1 MILACSFPFPFFRS
15 WKNISFSSI
24 ITYSHFKKD
33 AACFFGKIGFT
44 FDAYKDVKK
53 VIPHKILSTDFYNI
67 IPFMGSSQSL
77 VIYSVWYVGIDKS
90 K

>member
-1 MILACSFPFPFFRS
+1 MILACSFPFPFFPS

-33 AACFFGKIGFT
+33 TACFFGKIGFT

-53 VIPHKILSTDFYNI
+53 VIPYLTLSTEFYNI
-67 IPFMGSSQSL
+67 MPRMDSAQVID
-77 VIYSVWYVGIDKS
+77 IYSV
-90 K
+90 

>member
-1 MILACSFPFPFFRS
+1 MILACSFPFPFFPS

-33 AACFFGKIGFT
+33 TACFFGKIGFT

-53 VIPHKILSTDFYNI
+53 VIPY
-67 IPFMGSSQSL
+67 
-77 VIYSVWYVGIDKS
+77 
-90 K
+90 